1 MKMFEFKRNKKKTNE
16 KLNIN
21 KKKISTTEMT
31 GGKG

>member
-1 MKMFEFKRNKKKTNE
+1 MFEFKRNKKKIPNE

-21 KKKISTTEMT
+21 KNKISTTEMT